1 MSISRVQ
8 IENYRS
14 IKKCSLSLSDINILI
29 GENGS
34 GKTNVISAIKYFYDN
49 LLTPHNDESVFDSNN
64 KYSNCIKI
72 SITYNL
78 HDLQIRCKQQI
89 SAKKSS
95 YLPYFGKI
103 VEMGKKGM
111 ITLTLIKVKDRKAI
125 WIGADSNER
134 TLIHD
139 LMPLYLIDSRALNLT
154 DWSNLWEHIGDLVK
168 TDNKKSQLIKKDIT
182 NIVDNEDY
190 KLKSFYEQLKKSFE
204 KANVKIEK
212 FSPKKSARTLAQSYF
227 EGSEFDFKDNKLY
240 HFSNGTN
247 TFNYTKLLIEILSL
261 ISEKKMK
268 SPFIIID
275 EPEISLHHKL
285 IDELSNRIFET
296 SNLTQYLISTHSPR
310 MIKNIMANDSEK
322 SSVFHVR
329 IIQQYSFISKMRL
342 FNTNSESK
350 SKIRITDQHANA
362 YFSRILFSIEG
373 ETELELFE
381 NKYIKEL
388 FPILKQADIV
398 NKAMSDDVVKK
409 IISPKIRKYFTPMI
423 SLVDMD
429 KVIEKNKNENSFK
442 IKENFFKSLNID
454 NERYYYTDKRIKTYN
469 TRKRIYAMATKCR
482 FDNKLPFFSCN
493 DINFNIFLQL
503 IKRYFNEYGII
514 VNETTAEGMLINKDN
529 QFEFWDFAKKYIFQN
544 QNIADIESYY
554 NSFNRYDKLN
564 FMRLLFNGK
573 SDYILKLEEIK
584 TANPN
589 IAIDL
594 YNLIINNRTDKTSG
608 WVSKWIEYSLCSI
621 LRIDYENHNTFEEFI
636 KAIEDKLIL
645 KNIQNKFA
653 ERFQEIHEVTS
664 MMEIAIKN

>member
-1 MSISRVQ
+1 MIFARGKLSMSISRVQ

-49 LLTPHNDESVFDSNN
+49 LLIPHNDESIFDSNN

-72 SITYNL
+72 SITFNL

-103 VEMGKKGM
+103 IEMGKKGL

-125 WIGADSNER
+125 WIGADGNER
-134 TLIHD
+134 ALIHD
-139 LMPLYLIDSRALNLT
+139 LIPLYLIDSRALNLT

-168 TDNKKSQLIKKDIT
+168 TDNKTSQLIKKDIT

-247 TFNYTKLLIEILSL
+247 TFNYTKLLIEILTL
-261 ISEKKMK
+261 ISKKKMK

-388 FPILKQADIV
+388 FPILKQADII

-409 IISPKIRKYFTPMI
+409 IISPKIRKYSTPMI

-454 NERYYYTDKRIKTYN
+454 NERYYYTEKRIKTYN
-469 TRKRIYAMATKCR
+469 TRKRIYAMAAKCR
-482 FDNKLPFFSCN
+482 FDNKLPF
-493 DINFNIFLQL
+493 
-503 IKRYFNEYGII
+503 EYGII

-544 QNIADIESYY
+544 QNIADIESHY
-554 NSFNRYDKLN
+554 NSFNRYNKLN

-573 SDYILKLEEIK
+573 SDYILKLDEIK
-584 TANPN
+584 AANPS

-594 YNLIINNRTDKTSG
+594 YNLILNNRTDKTSG

-621 LRIDYENHNTFEEFI
+621 LRIDYENHNTFEEFK
-636 KAIEDKLIL
+636 KAIEDKSIL

-664 MMEIAIKN
+664 MMEIAINN